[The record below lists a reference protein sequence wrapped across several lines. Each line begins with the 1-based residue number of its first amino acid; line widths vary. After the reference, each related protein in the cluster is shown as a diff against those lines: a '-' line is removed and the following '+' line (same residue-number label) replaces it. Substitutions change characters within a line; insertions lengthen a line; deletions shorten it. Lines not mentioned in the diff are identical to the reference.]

1 QEELLVGVLGVE
13 LGHRDT
19 AEVGAVPGRAGRA
32 DGGGA
37 GGRGVGEVARAELGG
52 GGDVL
57 HPGDV
62 RRGVDQLAG
71 AIGGGE
77 DDRAGAVGAGRAVV
91 PTQRVGHVRLGEQ
104 VLLVAAGR
112 AGGARGHLRLG
123 PAAGVDAG
131 AGLQGG
137 DVVPAGPQR
146 GDRV

>member
-1 QEELLVGVLGVE
+1 
-13 LGHRDT
+13 RT
-19 AEVGAVPGRAGRA
+19 GRA

-37 GGRGVGEVARAELGG
+37 GGRGVGEVPCAELGG
-52 GGDVL
+52 VGDVL

-77 DDRAGAVGAGRAVV
+77 DDRAGAVGDGRAVV
-91 PTQRVGHVRLGEQ
+91 LTQWVGHVRLGEQ
-104 VLLVAAGR
+104 VLLVAAGG
-112 AGGARGHLRLG
+112 AGGDGGHLRLG
-123 PAAGVDAG
+123 PVPGVDAG

-146 GDRV
+146 GDGVRVELQR